1 MSREHGRN
9 TSLTISLEDFAQEDF
24 CYLTTTGRV
33 TGRSHTVEI
42 WFAIQGQTLYILSG
56 GRDRS
61 DWVKNAMR
69 QPHVTF
75 KIRDTLFSGQAR
87 LIENAEEDALARR
100 LLLEKYADS
109 EDDLEDW
116 GRTSLPVAF
125 DLVLQ

>member
-1 MSREHGRN
+1 MN
-9 TSLTISLEDFAQEDF
+9 ISLEDFAQEDF
-24 CYLTTTGRV
+24 CYLTTTGRI

-56 GRDRS
+56 GGDRS

-69 QPHVTF
+69 QLRVTI

-87 LIENAEEDALARR
+87 LIENSEEDALARR
-100 LLLEKYADS
+100 LLVEKYADA

-116 GRTSLPVAF
+116 GRSSLPVAF